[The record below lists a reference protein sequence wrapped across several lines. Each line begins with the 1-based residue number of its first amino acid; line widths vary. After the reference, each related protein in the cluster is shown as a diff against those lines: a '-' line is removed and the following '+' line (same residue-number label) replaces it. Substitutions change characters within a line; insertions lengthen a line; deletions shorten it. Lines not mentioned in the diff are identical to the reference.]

1 MGENMANTEVRVRL
15 VDGFTGL
22 ISARTH
28 ATTVDRRVERGGA
41 DLGCTGGE
49 LLLAAVG
56 GCFLTTLAGAAE
68 ARGIALQRVDLTVRG
83 IEAPSPA
90 RYTDVT
96 IAADVDADAPADEID
111 KLLLI
116 AERGCTVS
124 NTLKAGA
131 TIAVSRRAFDAD
143 AQLLAG
149 D

>member
-1 MGENMANTEVRVRL
+1 MAGSEVRARL

-28 ATTVDRRVERGGA
+28 ALTVDRRVERGGA
-41 DLGCTGGE
+41 DLGLSGGE
-49 LLLAAVG
+49 LLLAALG

-68 ARGIALQRVDLTVRG
+68 ARGITVHRVDVTVRG
-83 IEAPSPA
+83 LEAPGPS

-96 IAADVDADAPADEID
+96 IDADVDADAPDEEID

-124 NTLKAGA
+124 NTLKSGA
-131 TIAVSRRAFDAD
+131 SITVSRRGVAAI
-143 AQLLAG
+143 AS
-149 D
+149 